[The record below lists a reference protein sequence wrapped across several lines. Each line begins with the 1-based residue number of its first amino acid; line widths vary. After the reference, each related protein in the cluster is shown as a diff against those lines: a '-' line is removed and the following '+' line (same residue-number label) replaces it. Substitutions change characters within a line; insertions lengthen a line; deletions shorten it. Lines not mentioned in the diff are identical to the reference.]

1 MIKVDFSL
9 SHGID
14 HIRGHVNPFWTK
26 EDYVNLPY
34 VKQETTIKEE
44 VDQWVDMGYPRE
56 TSFTGCM
63 YSSKNPMPSFVD
75 GFKTMFSNLENMT
88 FTLYRM
94 QTMDVMPVHVD
105 HFSTY
110 KNLFNADRDRVI
122 RILVMLE
129 DWKPGH
135 YLEIDGKG
143 ITDWQA
149 GDYFI
154 WKNHVPHAASNIGK
168 IDDLRYTLQIT
179 ATLADDVTHFH
190 ESNRLYEFNV
200 PERSWIEDT
209 TLIKRIR
216 KVLGDNNGLPYI
228 IYTGN
233 ESIKTLEEIRYPENV
248 IEQLNTF
255 GIDIYLYE
263 PICSYI
269 EGQEPHASKA
279 TKHTEWFYS
288 EFGDADH
295 QRLRA
300 DELDSILKFKRNNNL
315 DTVRV
320 HTCDYDIEKYYTF
333 YNKDLYLMCD
343 DVCLKTRWY
352 KNILDKDF
360 LNQDLNKKF
369 ISLNYR
375 YTFHRQLVAAY
386 LANKDS
392 TLSWP
397 FECGYQHMDKS
408 IWYDLSKDTWDQYRE
423 TLRKGVDTLNENSP
437 YNLDFTFNKSTKLND
452 RYFKPRFPEHQHI
465 TSIDWYAIE
474 KFYKGVFCEV
484 VNETRYAQPT
494 ANFSEKVHLPMM
506 YFKPFILVAPPYTLK
521 YIKEQGFKTFSEFWD
536 EGYDEIQDHEQRLIA
551 IFKIIDYIDNLS
563 YNELGEMYQKMMP
576 ILTYNQKLL
585 KMTLRP

>member
-9 SHGID
+9 NHGID
-14 HIRGHVNPFWTK
+14 HIRGHVNPFWFK

-44 VDQWVDMGYPRE
+44 VDQWVNMGYPRE

-63 YSSKNPMPSFVD
+63 YSNKNPMPAFVNN
-75 GFKTMFSNLENMT
+75 FKNMFSNLENMT

-94 QTMDVMPVHVD
+94 QTMDVMPVHID

-110 KNLFNADRDRVI
+110 KNIFGINQDKVV

-129 DWKPGH
+129 DWKSGH
-135 YLEIDGKG
+135 YLEIDGQG
-143 ITDWQA
+143 ITDWKA

-179 ATLADDVTHFH
+179 ATLADETHFY
-190 ESNRLYEFNV
+190 ESNRLYEFNI
-200 PERSWIEDT
+200 PERSWIEDS

-216 KVLGDNNGLPYI
+216 KILGDNNGLPYI

-233 ESIKTLEEIRYPENV
+233 ERIKALEEIVYSEHIQN
-248 IEQLNTF
+248 QLNTF
-255 GIDIYLYE
+255 GVDIYLYE

-269 EGQEPHASKA
+269 EGQGPYREGG

-288 EFGDADH
+288 EFDNVNFEH
-295 QRLRA
+295 LRA
-300 DELDSILKFKRNNNL
+300 DELDSILKFKQNNNL
-315 DTVRV
+315 DIVRV
-320 HTCDYDIEKYYTF
+320 HTCDYDIEKYYPYYT
-333 YNKDLYLMCD
+333 KDLYLTCD

-360 LNQDLNKKF
+360 LSQPLDKKF

-375 YTFHRQLVAAY
+375 YTFHRQLVSAY
-386 LANKDS
+386 LADKS
-392 TLSWP
+392 CTLSWA
-397 FECGYQHMDKS
+397 FDCDYEHMYKS
-408 IWYDLSKDTWDQYRE
+408 TWYDLSKDKWNGKRE
-423 TLRKGVDTLNENSP
+423 IIKNGLSTLNQHSP
-437 YNLDFTFNKSTKLND
+437 YNLDFTFEKSTQINNE
-452 RYFKPRFPEHQHI
+452 YFKPRFPQHQHI
-465 TSIDWYAIE
+465 KDIDWYAIE
-474 KFYKGVFCEV
+474 KYYKGVFVEI

-494 ANFSEKVHLPMM
+494 ANFSEKVHVPML
-506 YFKPFILVAPPYTLK
+506 YFKPFILVAPPYTLR
-521 YIKEQGFKTFSEFWD
+521 YVKEQGFRTFSDFWD
-536 EGYDEIQDHEQRLIA
+536 ESYDLIENHEERLLA
-551 IFKIIDYIDNLS
+551 VFKVIDYIDGLS
-563 YNELGEMYQKMMP
+563 MAEINELYQKMMP